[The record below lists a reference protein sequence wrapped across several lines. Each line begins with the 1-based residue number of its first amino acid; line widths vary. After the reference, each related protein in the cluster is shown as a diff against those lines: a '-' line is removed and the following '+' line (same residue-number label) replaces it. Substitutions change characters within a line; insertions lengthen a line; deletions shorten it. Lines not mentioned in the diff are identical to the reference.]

1 MFLLSFNVMVK
12 CLCAAE
18 LFLHL
23 AVKQQKLLLLEQ
35 PLLQAKLAHT
45 NMIPREESQGLR
57 KYSWDLKWDVR
68 WPQCCV
74 WQGCPAAWLAEDRG
88 GTGSAVGAFCEEEVA
103 LSPSPSALLLG

>member
-1 MFLLSFNVMVK
+1 MVK

-45 NMIPREESQGLR
+45 NTIPREESQGLR

-88 GTGSAVGAFCEEEVA
+88 GTGKEEFVTA
-103 LSPSPSALLLG
+103 AAYWMLSQST